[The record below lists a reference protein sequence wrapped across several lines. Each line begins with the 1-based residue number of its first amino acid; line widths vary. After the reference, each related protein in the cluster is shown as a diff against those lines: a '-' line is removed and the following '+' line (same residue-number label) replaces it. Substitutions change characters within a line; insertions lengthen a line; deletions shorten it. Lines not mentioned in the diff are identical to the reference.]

1 MSKSKIF
8 AARANAE
15 IDADITIESV
25 HENQTNG
32 QVVFQDLKE

>member
-8 AARANAE
+8 DARANVE

-25 HENQTNG
+25 HEKQING